1 MKNEFSYIPSESK
14 LVELVE
20 NESDKKDKESQRIA
34 IETVAQNL
42 YLNNHYI
49 EDINSKKAIFDAH
62 VVRLIVFDR
71 LGFPLNNIGTLNI
84 NTTYAVMTNNQF
96 LKLINL
102 VNEQFIESNI
112 QAFLKKLIK
121 GSRFVKLELNN
132 NEEKS
137 NIYTLDN
144 NYKILTK
151 DTLSTVSMKH
161 FINIYNEE
169 L

>member
-20 NESDKKDKESQRIA
+20 NESEKKDKESQRIA

-96 LKLINL
+96 LKLIKL

-112 QAFLKKLIK
+112 QAFFKKLIK

-161 FINIYNEE
+161 LINIYNEE